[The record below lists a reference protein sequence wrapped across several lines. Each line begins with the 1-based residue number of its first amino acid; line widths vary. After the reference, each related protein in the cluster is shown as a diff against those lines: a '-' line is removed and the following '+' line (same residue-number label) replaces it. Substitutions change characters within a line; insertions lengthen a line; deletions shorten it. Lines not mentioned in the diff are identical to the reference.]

1 VNPAND
7 EKASAMV
14 SVSVGSPAGMYAVN
28 DPAFYRYVLRL
39 SEVELMCSDQDL
51 AQLDVL
57 ANVPHAYADEVES
70 SGDGWRIVPA
80 ASYEDWP
87 VLEATPQRLRA
98 ALQTARRLL
107 WANAGP
113 VGISAGEMMSVDAEI
128 DSVLGVLSQAEA
140 GGFSVSVSYVS

>member
-1 VNPAND
+1 
-7 EKASAMV
+7 MV
-14 SVSVGSPAGMYAVN
+14 SVSVGSPAGTYAVA
-28 DPAFYRYVLRL
+28 DSAFYRYVLRL
-39 SEVELMCSDQDL
+39 AETDLPVSAQDL
-51 AQLDVL
+51 ASLDVL
-57 ANVPHAYADEVES
+57 ANVPHAYADEVEC

-98 ALQTARRLL
+98 AFQTARRLL

-113 VGISAGEMMSVDAEI
+113 VGISAVEMMSIDAEI
-128 DSVLGVLSQAEA
+128 DLVLGVLSQAEA

>member
-1 VNPAND
+1 
-7 EKASAMV
+7 MMIG
-14 SVSVGSPAGMYAVN
+14 VSVGSPAGIVAVA
-28 DPAFYRYVLRL
+28 DSTFCRYVLRL
-39 SEVELMCSDQDL
+39 AECDFPLTEQDL
-51 AQLDVL
+51 ASIDVFS
-57 ANVPHAYADEVES
+57 NVPHAHADEVEC

-98 ALQTARRLL
+98 AYQTARRLL

-113 VGISAGEMMSVDAEI
+113 VGISAGEMMSIDAEI
-128 DSVLGVLSQAEA
+128 DSVLGVLRQAEA